1 MDTSE
6 KPPAE
11 VTPEPPTEV
20 TPEPSAEV
28 TRNSFDDMIED
39 SALLQDLSS
48 NERDTLSTIDLEL
61 PLGELS
67 GDAKILLG
75 QHADQQQLT
84 RENAVHLLMALME
97 ESEQLCQGL
106 SGQQRKEVVLEV
118 FARLAADHF
127 SDLVP
132 YAHHMID
139 GFVKVTKGEFAV
151 NVQKRA
157 HSVRTFLARCM
168 PCCST

>member
-6 KPPAE
+6 KPPTE
-11 VTPEPPTEV
+11 VTPTEV
-20 TPEPSAEV
+20 TPTEVTPTEVTSEPPAEV
-28 TRNSFDDMIED
+28 TPTEVTSEPPAEVTPAEVTSEPPAEITMNSFDDMIED
-39 SALLQDLSS
+39 SALRQDLSS
-48 NERDTLSTIDLEL
+48 NERETLSTIDLEQS
-61 PLGELS
+61 LGELS
-67 GDAKILLG
+67 GDAQMLLE

-84 RENAVHLLMALME
+84 RENAVHLLMVLME

-132 YAHHMID
+132 YARPH
-139 GFVKVTKGEFAV
+139 
-151 NVQKRA
+151 
-157 HSVRTFLARCM
+157 
-168 PCCST
+168 